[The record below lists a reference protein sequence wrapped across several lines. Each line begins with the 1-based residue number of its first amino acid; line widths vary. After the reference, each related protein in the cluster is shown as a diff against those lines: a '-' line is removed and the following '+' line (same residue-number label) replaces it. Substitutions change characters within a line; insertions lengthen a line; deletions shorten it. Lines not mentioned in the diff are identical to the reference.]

1 MLYPPAARERAM
13 TIREVMW
20 RAMSGAINWLQA
32 AESIGCTDR
41 TVRRWRAR

>member
-32 AESIGCTDR
+32 AEIIGCTDR